1 MILGIENWN
10 TLPTMAL
17 CRQASEE
24 EAGLWLSDDKMYLI
38 SN

>member
-10 TLPTMAL
+10 TMPSMAL

-24 EAGLWLSDDKMYLI
+24 EAGLWLQDDNMFRMI
-38 SN
+38 N